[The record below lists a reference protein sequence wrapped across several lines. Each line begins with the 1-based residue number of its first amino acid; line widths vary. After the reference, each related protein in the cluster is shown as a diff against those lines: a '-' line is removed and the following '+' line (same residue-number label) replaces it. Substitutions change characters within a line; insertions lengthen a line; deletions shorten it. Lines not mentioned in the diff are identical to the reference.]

1 MVMTQMSLKYHGK
14 PSSNY
19 ELVGSPLEIEKKP
32 NYWDS
37 LELINRY
44 CFAKNKNFEKVKDIY
59 E

>member
-32 NYWDS
+32 NYWDL

-44 CFAKNKNFEKVKDIY
+44 CFAKNKNFELVKDIY

>member
-19 ELVGSPLEIEKKP
+19 ELVGSPLESEKKP

-44 CFAKNKNFEKVKDIY
+44 RFEKNKNFEKVKDIY

>member
-44 CFAKNKNFEKVKDIY
+44 RFEKNKNFEKVKDIY

>member
-1 MVMTQMSLKYHGK
+1 MTQMSLKYHGK

-19 ELVGSPLEIEKKP
+19 ELVGSPLEIEKRP

-44 CFAKNKNFEKVKDIY
+44 CFAKDKKIELVKDIY